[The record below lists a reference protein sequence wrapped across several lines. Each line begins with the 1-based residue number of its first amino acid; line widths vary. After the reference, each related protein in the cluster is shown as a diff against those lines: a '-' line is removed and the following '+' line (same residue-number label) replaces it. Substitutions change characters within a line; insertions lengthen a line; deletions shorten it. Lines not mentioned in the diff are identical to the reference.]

1 MMTPGPLTDET
12 EADSIEQDVRIAL
25 QVCMRDEEVVAAV
38 GVALEEAA
46 LRLVASKLAGALLP
60 QIGGRYVPKRDEAQR
75 RRRNAEVV
83 AAFNGRN
90 HAELKR
96 RFKISHRLLNYILE
110 EDRKRKVAQR
120 I

>member
-1 MMTPGPLTDET
+1 MTTPGHLNDET
-12 EADSIEQDVRIAL
+12 EPDSIELDVRIAL
-25 QVCMRDEEVVAAV
+25 QLCMRDEEVVAAV
-38 GVALEEAA
+38 GVALQDAA
-46 LRLVASKLAGALLP
+46 VKMLASKLTRTLLP
-60 QIGGRYVPKRDEAQR
+60 KIGGRYLPKSDEAQR
-75 RRRNAEVV
+75 RKRNAEVV

-110 EDRKRKVAQR
+110 EARKQKVAQR